1 MNLKARWSTFWP
13 NFDNIMNA
21 MNTLYIISS
30 LEGWPNIMYPCLDSD
45 YQEYG
50 PSKNNFAPVAY
61 YFIAF
66 ILIGSFFL
74 INLFVGVIFFYFN
87 QA

>member
-1 MNLKARWSTFWP
+1 MFGILGISLLGSRLGYCNVKNYYGINFNECMDLKANWITFWP

-45 YQEYG
+45 Y
-50 PSKNNFAPVAY
+50 
-61 YFIAF
+61 
-66 ILIGSFFL
+66 
-74 INLFVGVIFFYFN
+74 
-87 QA
+87 

>member
-1 MNLKARWSTFWP
+1 MFGILGISLLGSRLGYCNVKNYYGINYDDCLKIKGSWITFWP

-45 YQEYG
+45 Y
-50 PSKNNFAPVAY
+50 
-61 YFIAF
+61 
-66 ILIGSFFL
+66 
-74 INLFVGVIFFYFN
+74 
-87 QA
+87 